1 MKTTLRN
8 TLLLFLVLVGLC
20 ACTARKKQAAEGTPI
35 KVECATLLQME
46 RADSF
51 TLVKI
56 NDPWQEGKTLAT
68 YVLVDRSQQMP
79 RQVPEGTVVRTPIEH
94 AALTTSVHVALL
106 AELGVENRVAG
117 ITDAEFVISPQVK
130 ALLSTQGGHI
140 RPMGTSMQPNAEL
153 IRAAHCDA
161 VFISPFENA
170 GSGPLERLGIPV
182 IACADYMETSPL
194 GRAEWMRFYGM
205 LFGCSERADSLFLHI
220 KKDYETLA
228 RKIENCREAKP
239 TVICDRQTGA
249 TWYQPGGA
257 STMGKMLAD
266 AGAQYVW
273 ADRKEAGS
281 LPLDM
286 ESVFARGRN
295 ADVWLVKYGA
305 DAPLT
310 YASLAS
316 DNPRYRNFRAWKDR
330 RIWTCNTLLTP
341 FYEETPFHPER
352 LLQNLAGIFHP
363 SLVAPSQRDIYY
375 KPMENTGGK

>member
-1 MKTTLRN
+1 MKTFLHGSFA
-8 TLLLFLVLVGLC
+8 LLVVLFSLC
-20 ACTARKKQAAEGTPI
+20 ACKGSKPQTDGGEPI
-35 KVECATLLQME
+35 AVSYASLLRME

-51 TLVKI
+51 TLVTVR
-56 NDPWQEGKTLAT
+56 DPWHDGKTLAT
-68 YVLVDRSQQMP
+68 YILVDRTSAMP
-79 RQVPEGTVVRTPIEH
+79 HHIPEGTVVRTPIEH

-106 AELGVENRVAG
+106 AELGAENRIAG
-117 ITDAEFVISPQVK
+117 ITDAEFVVSPEVK

-140 RPMGTSMQPNAEL
+140 RPMGTSMQPDAEI

-205 LFGCSERADSLFLHI
+205 LFGCGNRADSLFCSV
-220 KKDYETLA
+220 KSGYETLA
-228 RKIENCREAKP
+228 RKIKDCGEPKP

-257 STMGKMLAD
+257 STMGQMLAD

-273 ADRKEAGS
+273 ANRKEAGS

-295 ADVWLVKYGA
+295 ADVWLIKYGA
-305 DAPLT
+305 DAPLS
-310 YASLAS
+310 YQSLAN
-316 DNPRYRNFRAWKDR
+316 DNPRYRNFRAWKER

-363 SLVAPSQRDIYY
+363 SLVAASQQRTYY
-375 KPMENTGGK
+375 KPME

>member
-1 MKTTLRN
+1 MKTFLRH
-8 TLLLFLVLVGLC
+8 TSVLLLLIVGFC
-20 ACTARKKQAAEGTPI
+20 ACTGNKSRTDEGTPI
-35 KVECATLLQME
+35 ALSHATLLHME
-46 RADSF
+46 RTDSF
-51 TLVKI
+51 TLVTVK
-56 NDPWQEGKTLAT
+56 DPWHEGKTLAT
-68 YVLVDRSQQMP
+68 YILVDRTSAMP
-79 RQVPEGTVVRTPIEH
+79 HHIPEGTVVRTPIEH

-106 AELGVENRVAG
+106 AELGVQNSIAG
-117 ITDAEFVISPQVK
+117 ITDAEFVVSQQVK
-130 ALLSTQGGHI
+130 SLLSTQGGHI
-140 RPMGTSMQPNAEL
+140 RPMGSSMQPNAEL

-170 GSGPLERLGIPV
+170 GSGPLERLGLPI

-205 LFGCSERADSLFLHI
+205 LFGCSERADSLFSQI
-220 KKDYETLA
+220 KTDYETLA
-228 RKIENCREAKP
+228 AKIKDCRERKP

-257 STMGKMLAD
+257 STMGQMLAD

-273 ADRKEAGS
+273 AERKEAGS

-295 ADVWLVKYGA
+295 ADIWIIKYGA
-305 DAPLT
+305 DTPLS
-310 YASLAS
+310 YPALAN
-316 DNPRYRNFRAWKDR
+316 DNPRYCNFSAWKER
-330 RIWTCNTLLTP
+330 HIWTCNTLLTP

-363 SLVAPSQRDIYY
+363 SLVPPSLRHTYY
-375 KPMENTGGK
+375 KPMEGK

>member
-1 MKTTLRN
+1 MKTFLRH
-8 TLLLFLVLVGLC
+8 TSVLLLLIIGLC
-20 ACTARKKQAAEGTPI
+20 ACTGSKSRTNEGTPI
-35 KVECATLLQME
+35 ALSHATLLRIE
-46 RADSF
+46 RTDSF
-51 TLVKI
+51 TLVTVK
-56 NDPWQEGKTLAT
+56 DPWHEGKTLVT
-68 YVLVDRSQQMP
+68 YVLVDRTAPMP
-79 RQVPEGTVVRTPIEH
+79 HHIPEGTLVRTPIQH

-106 AELGVENRVAG
+106 AELGVQNSIAG

-130 ALLSTQGGHI
+130 SLLSTQGGHI

-170 GSGPLERLGIPV
+170 GSGPLERLGLPI

-205 LFGCSERADSLFLHI
+205 LFGCSERADALFSQV
-220 KKDYETLA
+220 KTDYETLA
-228 RKIENCREAKP
+228 QKIKDCRERKP
-239 TVICDRQTGA
+239 SVICDRQTGA

-257 STMGKMLAD
+257 STMGQMLAD

-286 ESVFARGRN
+286 ESVFASGRN
-295 ADVWLVKYGA
+295 ADIWLIKYGA
-305 DAPLT
+305 DTPLS
-310 YASLAS
+310 YSVLAN
-316 DNPRYRNFRAWKDR
+316 DNPRYCNFSAWKER
-330 RIWTCNTLLTP
+330 HIWTCNTLLTP

-363 SLVAPSQRDIYY
+363 SLVPPSQRHTYY
-375 KPMENTGGK
+375 KPMEGR